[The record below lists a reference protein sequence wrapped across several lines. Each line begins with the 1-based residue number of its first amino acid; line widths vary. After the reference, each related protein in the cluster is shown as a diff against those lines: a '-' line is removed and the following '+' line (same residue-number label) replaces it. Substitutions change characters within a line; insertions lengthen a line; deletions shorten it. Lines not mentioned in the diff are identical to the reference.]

1 MERRKIRDAADAQ
14 ECLAAAATASQ
25 PPTEWARANGV
36 DARSLNCW
44 RLGPPKRAPREIQL
58 VELVPTP
65 TPAPVTPPSRYLV
78 HVGEFS
84 IEVDASFDPQILG
97 KFLRVVAEC

>member
-1 MERRKIRDAADAQ
+1 MERRKIRNAADAQ
-14 ECLAAAATASQ
+14 ECLAAAAANGQ
-25 PPTEWARANGV
+25 PPTDWARANGV

-44 RLGPPKRAPREIQL
+44 RLGPPKRTPREVQL

-65 TPAPVTPPSRYLV
+65 AATTVPAPSRYLV
-78 HVGEFS
+78 HTGEFS

-97 KFLRVVAEC
+97 KLLRVVAEC